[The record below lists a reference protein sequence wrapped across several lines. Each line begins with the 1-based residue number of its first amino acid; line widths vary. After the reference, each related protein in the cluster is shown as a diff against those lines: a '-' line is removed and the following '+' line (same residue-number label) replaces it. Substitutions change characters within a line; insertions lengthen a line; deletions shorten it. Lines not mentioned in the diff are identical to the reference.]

1 MLTYA
6 VLRDIQKREMESSAI
21 VQLQDGFYGEVSS
34 FLAVKKEEASSGDSM
49 LSLREYE
56 NVKKIVRDIQ
66 TKREEKIVLMA
77 IRGDT
82 VGAGLTSEEVKMLKE
97 LVSIIDK
104 SRGKLVG
111 IWDNNKKI
119 AQKRVK
125 LLQDVEQYKGL
136 DNKVYGPFKQGEE
149 QMLPGSEADWLAK
162 SGMAEIA

>member
-21 VQLQDGFYGEVSS
+21 VQLQDGFYTQVAEFLSS
-34 FLAVKKEEASSGDSM
+34 KKDEAAGGDM

-56 NVKKIVRDIQ
+56 NIKKIVRDVQ

-77 IRGDT
+77 IRGNIA
-82 VGAGLTSEEVKMLKE
+82 GAGLTSEEQDMLRE
-97 LVSIIDK
+97 LISTIDK
-104 SRGKLVG
+104 VRGKLVG
-111 IWDNNKKI
+111 IWGTERKANRKK
-119 AQKRVK
+119 VK

-149 QMLPGSEADWLAK
+149 QTLPGGEAEWLAR
-162 SGMAEIA
+162 SGMAELA

>member
-21 VQLQDGFYGEVSS
+21 VQLQDGFYTEVAE
-34 FLAVKKEEASSGDSM
+34 FLSKKKEEASGGDM

-56 NVKKIVRDIQ
+56 NIKKIVRDVQ

-77 IRGDT
+77 IRGEST
-82 VGAGLTSEEVKMLKE
+82 GTGLTSEEGDMLRQ

-111 IWDNNKKI
+111 VWGSENKP
-119 AQKRVK
+119 AQKKVR
-125 LLQDVEQYKGL
+125 LLKDVEQYKGL
-136 DNKVYGPFKQGEE
+136 DNKVYGPFKEGEE
-149 QMLPGSEADWLAK
+149 QMLPGGEA
-162 SGMAEIA
+162 